1 MGCGGVRCGD
11 YAHFVTDVDLG
22 ERLRPMAAARA
33 ARMGGGLKIG
43 SAGTHQ
49 FAVWEDQWISG
60 HPRYVS
66 HREANDRD
74 R

>member
-1 MGCGGVRCGD
+1 
-11 YAHFVTDVDLG
+11 
-22 ERLRPMAAARA
+22 MAAVRA

-43 SAGTHQ
+43 SAGTHP